1 MQFSGGNPS
10 TATVSLRT
18 VVGLRTKLN
27 RHDHEV
33 DWRALARGSGVSEE
47 VVSLLWARAESV
59 AANDPMKAVLAFRRM
74 LEEAKALDSLALEL
88 GTNEHLEAD
97 PGKSTRVLVEE
108 QRLPGGTAEPSSRE
122 PAISP
127 ATRLRHAL
135 EAAIQRGESVVRTI
149 ASSDA
154 RTITDALRRLGHGPG
169 SALAAIDPDALA
181 QLLRLADALV
191 TMVEQGRGA
200 GEALPASLR
209 HELESRIGA
218 DLGDLRVHNDPAA
231 AALASRHDAVAFA
244 QGSGVFF
251 ADGMYDP
258 SSAAGKQLIAHEA
271 AHVVQQRGNG
281 RAASGAMSEPG
292 SAVERE
298 ADRVASAFAAGLAPG
313 APEFAVTE
321 RAAAGTISRKDAAAP
336 AAGATAPDAPAG
348 PKEWKLS
355 LLGQVLDLSS
365 RLAGARDGGNND
377 KVIDVNQSLGP
388 LRIQQ
393 ARFKVNGDKV
403 ASGTLVASVDSGAFK
418 GSTGT
423 LTVDAGGQVS
433 GTLTVPINVPGLLV
447 KEVSL
452 TVGAGSIT
460 GKARLSPSDFAGP
473 DFSIK
478 TSDFEL
484 SVTSSGS
491 GIAVGLTGSAMVGI
505 DNGLAQGQ
513 AKMDVA
519 LHADSSGVSF
529 NATITGKIDIAGIA
543 SANAVMKYDGKAVTI
558 EAGGT
563 VPVQLPGLEGTAN
576 IKYEKGK
583 LSLDS
588 KDLHFTL
595 PQLAPVKFDEVQ
607 ATQSKLAA
615 KLHLG
620 SPITV
625 PLPGGASLTLEQ
637 SSIAID
643 GTVVNGDITGTFAL
657 NNAGGL
663 TGKVKLAYE
672 RGGDIT
678 GSVDIAG
685 GAKFTVGGVEITIDN
700 ASKLTVAKG
709 MGVSGDVAGK
719 IKIAG
724 LPEVA
729 VHVVAQTGQ
738 PIDLTCDAHIPLAS
752 ITSQLGGD
760 VHVQYH
766 RGGGANAFTF
776 EASNITVAAKPING
790 QVIFSSL
797 TAHIQG
803 KELTGSLTAASGTV
817 IQAGGATVTIEG
829 GTVNLLPGRIL
840 DGQLRARTDAGQTGV
855 EAKVGW
861 TNGKFDWAAEGVF
874 DLAALTNRQLLGQVR
889 AAAGSDGTGN
899 FEANGPITF
908 GNPAL
913 AGIQITHL
921 SGDRTTSSFTATVNA
936 EQAVTKA
943 AEKLPNVDLK
953 AKTATA
959 TITYGNGSLTVDGGL
974 EGHAQYPKTGPSQLE
989 GDFHLTL
996 NRAGFTGKIDNVKL
1010 TASQYFKSD
1019 HGSAELDTG
1028 IVSLGAATFE
1038 VPGVCKGAV
1047 NTANINLKTNQFQVE
1062 ADVDATAPALQ
1073 GLKIKVILDNHNI
1086 NASLRE
1092 NAPKIPL
1099 GSFAT
1104 LTVGGGSTVS
1114 LAQGGTLS
1122 AHLVGTVDATGLGK
1136 GNFQF
1141 DYANKTA
1148 TGNAQVHV
1156 EPFAMFDAV
1165 NLDLKIDENRKVSTN
1180 AAIELRLAR
1189 QFATVV
1195 AASATVTVTDN
1206 KFDVTGHVTEVKG
1219 LGKISEAF
1227 QHGGGAV
1234 VTYNQESRKVTAT
1247 STFDVGG
1254 SVIPELA
1261 TGSTLRLAYDNG
1273 LFSMIGTLKPKS
1285 FGAVQF
1291 SSDSN
1296 IKASWFSIPNRLVV
1310 EGQAHAE
1317 IAELGTADFTVDS
1330 SLGGGAPGSFGLK
1343 GHIDPTKLSQ
1353 HFPGV
1358 TFSNVVTDFSVVI
1371 GGGQQT
1377 DLSFHFGA
1385 GISGIPAA
1393 GVTEMS
1399 AQVDANYKNRE
1410 GLSGTISI
1418 TRAKLGE
1425 VIASGQLQLER
1436 NKFKSGSLHLAADFP
1451 SLTVEGTGTVTA
1463 SELGALST
1471 MAELKVTPGGGSALA
1486 KFVQSGSIHV
1496 DIQKWKLANAV
1507 GQLHLV
1513 PPEFLPIENTVI
1525 EVGYQPGPGLH
1536 ATLSTQFNAPMAK
1549 HGEKGTFVA
1558 GYERARGL
1566 YAHIEFPLT
1575 VPGFQAAKVA
1585 GDLDG
1590 KGIRVGATLVP
1601 KDATIVKQANIDIG
1615 YEFNAGLYLQGSIT
1629 LKPSEELELVV
1640 GLRYD
1645 QKAGL
1650 QVLGITPND
1659 KAATPQDHEI
1669 ANWHKNFPTI
1679 PLATVGVASLGLK
1692 FGLGVAAG
1700 YRVPRISFK
1709 NPQLE
1714 GGLEALDKGGMPAF
1728 TFGGQIAMGAYIAL
1742 SLSVQV
1748 VGEIQLLI
1756 ATCSAGIGAEIA
1768 ARLNLDL
1775 GADVNGRFAPGQ
1787 GALLQ
1792 IDPFVGASLDL
1803 VASLIATLH
1812 ASVCWFT
1819 IVDKKWTLAS
1829 TNFAHIELGSFHPF
1843 NPVGVQIG
1851 GPGGTHL
1858 TNGLTLRD
1866 DAFDKIKEG
1875 VKQGATHAG
1884 DEEANEDARK
1894 RVAPVLRAFKNAS
1907 HQFEQ
1912 LPPGWEKGMTAAPV
1926 DFHSMFPVKDDEWDY
1941 YQDHADT
1948 AEQVDPA
1955 DAPRTPTERLAKAVG
1970 VTARKDPG
1978 GAGRLIL
1985 AWRRAQIANKGI
1997 NPDTGVNV
2005 VEEREQVQAHINAV
2019 YQAELA
2025 AAQQKQK
2032 EQDQE
2037 HADHVKRQAADYQTA
2052 QTKHVETGQQQKTSH
2067 EATVAKTQVEWNAAQ
2082 QKKTTAAQH
2091 AQQEGVKVQPAAEQK
2106 APPPPIPAEPPV
2118 PPPLAKPAPIPVP
2131 PPVPL
2136 PKPPEQLPA
2145 VTLPALP
2152 QDPGVSVHAAAAIPP
2167 SNQKVQPQS
2176 PGVKTAPTGGTPDP
2190 MPGTSSNAK
2199 QVGGGGGGPGLSGGS
2214 SGKGG
2219 GGGGGSTSS
2228 APRPGPAVT
2237 AGPDGIISQQKT
2249 LDAKEKQL
2257 ATAEGSAPGAATP
2270 GKPGVLG
2277 KLGGAPTAAGPATAG
2292 KPTAG
2297 APAAAPAAGKTA
2309 PGAVPAGG
2317 LDPTVQKVVE
2327 QGKVDEAA
2335 YKQRLGQQEQTYTAK
2350 VSEDDKATEAEAQK
2364 LDKEAEEAKKRKERE
2379 KAEAAA
2385 RAAAS
2390 SKAAST
2396 VGPDGKPLDDK
2407 DKKKNKGPIGSRVPL
2422 NVDGENHTL
2431 YIDEASSVAMVASTP
2446 TPVTAKLDEISNS
2459 IGAAPAIK
2467 ALAAATVQEAKSD
2480 AQPLAAL
2487 ITKAKGDDAAADAAN
2502 SELTSQEQKLA
2513 GPLKISWAWAKVA
2526 IDPAVTGGSIE
2537 HPLLHPYYPTFKQ
2550 RVEALSS
2557 AGHISV
2563 DAGQFAES
2571 IWTKICKAVKAATP
2585 QMNDPAAYSNFA
2597 KGWLNMKSPEFQ
2609 KAIREFDALGKEMA
2623 KAGSAGFARA
2633 RNFGF
2638 WSKDEGRSLAEAI
2651 SDLTLETS
2659 AIGGLMDGL
2668 PTLDA
2673 KKAGWDPEIW
2683 GALSNAYATAVVP
2696 ELLKGKKVNVCVGA
2710 GVAAGNIWEAVESEA
2725 LAKGLKGTKLTLESV
2740 CTNYAAAAKSKANRR
2755 ELDDTKHTNSIKGCL
2770 FVGDRGGAIAAAEA
2784 HWKTLDQP
2792 TTTTTPPPG
2801 AGPGTAPDKA
2811 DPTAS
2816 TGKPLPPGAPIGAR
2830 VPMTVGKEGH
2840 TQFIDPSGKPM
2851 VASTPTP
2858 VTDKLAELKTK
2869 LDAMAPTD
2877 AKRAEALAEITHAQS
2892 LEHKVSDLAVQVKK
2906 GVATATTDLDKAQRE
2921 LATSVGKIWGIA
2933 DPGVMD
2939 AAKAKD
2945 AIDSR
2950 VKDCTDISTPL
2961 STEWVGKTRAEFE
2974 SQFVDPNKLRHA
2986 AIAKFL
2992 SATPDKAKQQTVGSK
3007 DPIAVQ
3013 KFQDI
3018 DAEQHLDPSHGDLKK
3033 TFYEK
3038 LNAEMV
3044 KPEFTDRTH
3053 AYQVMKAAVGYSFN
3067 LKGTKIP
3074 ANRITPHASRNHSVE
3089 KLYDIA
3095 KDVAATKTLIDNE
3108 ITRALTAEHATPKRI
3123 ANAKSNDATRR
3134 KAYRHLL
3141 KTHGNPLSTIDKSK
3155 PISPFATWYAP
3166 GEITVNTSAPPN
3178 QEFARMMTLGAL
3190 QPEWYPTGTAV
3201 LNIDRRLSGATRV
3214 LFKPTAFDGLMSA
3227 LWCAR
3232 NLGADDYGVTGGGV
3246 GEFLEANVPFSDVTS
3261 MTVIIPSDDFLADIQ
3276 RVASEVANKDSS
3288 STPTEEMLRANN
3300 KNTKILNTTGGSGVK
3315 GMYGQ
3320 VLDRSA
3326 EEQNNPGPSPIAP
3339 GATQETSTAMPG
3351 KAPAAKQGAFDR
3363 VEGPKPSANVLTAPV
3378 PTGAPTP
3385 AGAPVGL
3392 APTSQ
3397 APGVPR
3403 AGDPATSHGG
3413 GQANDARTTP
3423 QTAAGATAKTEH
3435 GGLPNESVADAAQ
3448 RLHPNSARDSHFNP
3462 AEKVAFEREL
3472 ARALLSHAGLYD
3484 AQVAKVSSAI
3494 LKYLKDRLDA
3504 GVIAGLKGAHEK
3516 YVKDLA
3522 QLTANSSPGWWGAV
3536 EVAANATKEEVAN
3549 QTRQSLTQGSMPQK
3563 MAVHQSFINILSDD
3577 FKANVAQAFLG
3588 TAAVVPWYVRQET
3601 KLKNG
3606 QLDKAN
3612 GVPVF
3617 DKANSQERGRVMRPD
3632 THAVSSAGPGIEA
3645 RGDTGAKPSSVLP
3658 TGSDPQQVYRG
3669 LDSFT
3674 MDEGRDFCQRARLK
3688 INMPLAAGVS
3698 GSTAELINVAM
3709 TMGLAG
3715 VELQKYAVAVLAYI
3729 GGGGNH
3735 SYHEIAIVLAAAGLG
3750 IDPDS
3755 YHGLEQLVGADLF
3768 AELKAKHP
3776 DAFHDNPAKPENPTN
3791 ATGA

>member
-1 MQFSGGNPS
+1 
-10 TATVSLRT
+10 VR
-18 VVGLRTKLN
+18 LN
-27 RHDHEV
+27 RHD
-33 DWRALARGSGVSEE
+33 DAGWRALARSRGISEHIAR
-47 VVSLLWARAESV
+47 LLWTRAE
-59 AANDPMKAVLAFRRM
+59 AGADNDLVKAELAFRRM
-74 LEEAKALDSLALEL
+74 LEEAMALDTLALEL
-88 GTNEHLEAD
+88 GANERLESA
-97 PGKSTRVLVEE
+97 PGRSTRVLVEE
-108 QRLPGGTAEPSSRE
+108 QRLPGGTPEPSSHE

-149 ASSDA
+149 AGSDA
-154 RTITDALRRLGHGPG
+154 KTITDALRRLGHRPG

-191 TMVEQGRGA
+191 TMIEQGRGG

-209 HELESRIGA
+209 NELESRIGA
-218 DLGDLRVHNDPAA
+218 DLGDLRVHHDPAA

-298 ADRVASAFAAGLAPG
+298 ADRVATAFAAGLAPG

-336 AAGATAPDAPAG
+336 AAGATATDAPAG

-365 RLAGARDGGNND
+365 RLAGARDGGNGD
-377 KVIDVNQSLGP
+377 KLIDINQSLGP

-393 ARFKVNGDKV
+393 ARFKVSGDKV
-403 ASGTLVASVDSGAFK
+403 ASGTLVASIDSGAFK
-418 GSTGT
+418 GSTGS
-423 LTVDAGGQVS
+423 LTVDASGQVS
-433 GTLTVPINVPGLLV
+433 GTLTVPVNVPGLLV

-452 TVGAGSIT
+452 AVGAGSIT
-460 GKARLSPSDFAGP
+460 GKARLSPTDFAGP

-529 NATITGKIDIAGIA
+529 NATITGKLDIAGIA
-543 SANAVMKYDGKAVTI
+543 SAAAVMKYDGKAVTI

-643 GTVVNGDITGTFAL
+643 GTVVSGDITGTFAL

-663 TGKVKLAYE
+663 TGKVQLAYA

-719 IKIAG
+719 IKVAG
-724 LPEVA
+724 LPEIA

-752 ITSQLGGD
+752 ITPQLGGD
-760 VHVQYH
+760 LHVQYH

-797 TAHIQG
+797 TAHLQG

-817 IQAGGATVTIEG
+817 IQAGGASITLEG
-829 GTVNLLPGRIL
+829 GTVNLQPGRIL
-840 DGQLRARTDAGQTGV
+840 DGQLRVRSDAGQTGV

-861 TNGKFDWAAEGVF
+861 TQGKFDWAVEGVF
-874 DLAALTNRQLLGQVR
+874 DLGALTSQQILGQVR

-899 FEANGPITF
+899 FETIGPVRF
-908 GNPAL
+908 GSKAL
-913 AGIQITHL
+913 EGIQITHL
-921 SGDRTTSSFTATVNA
+921 AGNRADSTFTATVNA

-943 AEKLPNVDLK
+943 AAKLPNVDLK
-953 AKTATA
+953 AKSATA
-959 TITYGNGSLTVDGGL
+959 TITYAGGVLAVDGGL

-989 GDFHLTL
+989 GDFHLSI
-996 NRAGFTGKIDNVKL
+996 NRTGFTGKIDNVKL
-1010 TASQYFKSD
+1010 TASEYFKSD
-1019 HGSAELDTG
+1019 GGSAEIDSG
-1028 IVSLGAATFE
+1028 IVSLGKATFNI
-1038 VPGVCKGAV
+1038 PGVCHGNVRVAD
-1047 NTANINLKTNQFQVE
+1047 INLSNNHFHVE
-1062 ADVDATAPALQ
+1062 VDADADAPALK
-1073 GLKIKVILDNHNI
+1073 GLKLKVSLDNTNLK
-1086 NASLRE
+1086 AELRE
-1092 NAPKIPL
+1092 NTAPIQL
-1099 GSFAT
+1099 GQFAT
-1104 LTVGGGSTVS
+1104 LTVGGGTTVS
-1114 LAQGGTLS
+1114 LAQGGNLT
-1122 AHLVGTVDATGLGK
+1122 AHVAGTVNATGLGT
-1136 GNFQF
+1136 GTFQF
-1141 DYANKTA
+1141 DYANKQASGT
-1148 TGNAQVHV
+1148 AQVHV
-1156 EPFAMFDAV
+1156 QPFAMFDAV
-1165 NLDLKIDENRKVSTN
+1165 QLDLQIDANRQVSTTQD
-1180 AAIELRLAR
+1180 IVLRLAP
-1189 QFATVV
+1189 QYSAMV
-1195 AASATVTVTDN
+1195 AAEAKVKVTN
-1206 KFDVTGHVTEVKG
+1206 NSFEVTGNITELKN

-1227 QHGGGAV
+1227 AQGKGAEIKWD
-1234 VTYNQESRKVTAT
+1234 QASRRV
-1247 STFDVGG
+1247 SLSLELDVGG
-1254 SVIPELA
+1254 AVIPELA
-1261 TGSTLRLAYDNG
+1261 TGSILRFGYNN
-1273 LFSMIGTLKPKS
+1273 LFSLVGVLKPKS

-1291 SSDSN
+1291 SPDSN
-1296 IKASWFSIPNRLVV
+1296 IAASWYSVPNVFVLN
-1310 EGQAHAE
+1310 GKAHAE
-1317 IAELGTADFTVDS
+1317 IDQLGTADFVVDS
-1330 SLGGGAPGSFGLK
+1330 TLGRGVPGSFGLK
-1343 GHIDPTKLSQ
+1343 GHIDPTKLST

-1358 TFSNVVTDFSVVI
+1358 TFSNVAADFSVLI
-1371 GGGQQT
+1371 GGGQKP

-1385 GISGIPAA
+1385 AISGIPAA
-1393 GVTEMS
+1393 GVSDMS
-1399 AQVDANYKNRE
+1399 AQVDASYKNRE
-1410 GLSGTISI
+1410 GLSGTVTIS
-1418 TRAKLGE
+1418 RAKLGD
-1425 VIASGQLQLER
+1425 VIAGGQLQLER

-1471 MAELKVTPGGGSALA
+1471 AAELKVTPGGGSALA

-1513 PPEFLPIENTVI
+1513 PPGFLPIENTVI

-1549 HGEKGTFVA
+1549 HGEKGKFVA
-1558 GYERARGL
+1558 GYERSRGL
-1566 YAHIEFPLT
+1566 FAHIEFPLT
-1575 VPGFQAAKVA
+1575 VPGFQAATVA

-1601 KDATIVKQANIDIG
+1601 KDAAIIKQANIEIG

-1640 GLRYD
+1640 GVRYD

-1728 TFGGQIAMGAYIAL
+1728 TFGGRIAMGAYIAL

-1875 VKQGATHAG
+1875 VKQGATRAG

-1894 RVAPVLRAFKNAS
+1894 RVAPVLRAFKSAS
-1907 HQFEQ
+1907 RQFEQ
-1912 LPPGWEKGMTAAPV
+1912 LPAGWEKGMTAAPV

-1948 AEQVDPA
+1948 AEQIDPA
-1955 DAPRTPTERLAKAVG
+1955 DAPRTATERLAKAVG

-1985 AWRRAQIANKGI
+1985 AWRRAQIASKGI

-2005 VEEREQVQAHINAV
+2005 VEEREMVQAHINAM

-2037 HADHVKRQAADYQTA
+2037 HAEHVKRQAADYQTA
-2052 QTKHVETGQQQKTSH
+2052 QAKHVETAQQQKTAH
-2067 EATVAKTQVEWNAAQ
+2067 EATVAKTQVEWNDAQ

-2091 AQQEGVKVQPAAEQK
+2091 AQQEGVKVQPATQQK
-2106 APPPPIPAEPPV
+2106 APPPPVPAEPPV
-2118 PPPLAKPAPIPVP
+2118 PKPLAKPAPIPVP

-2152 QDPGVSVHAAAAIPP
+2152 QDPGVSVHAASAIPP
-2167 SNQKVQPQS
+2167 SNKKVQPQS
-2176 PGVKTAPTGGTPDP
+2176 PGAKTAPTGGTPDP
-2190 MPGTSSNAK
+2190 MPGTSSSAR
-2199 QVGGGGGGPGLSGGS
+2199 QVGGGGGAPANLGGGS
-2214 SGKGG
+2214 TGKAG
-2219 GGGGGSTSS
+2219 GGGGGSTSA

-2257 ATAEGSAPGAATP
+2257 ETAEGSAPGAATP

-2277 KLGGAPTAAGPATAG
+2277 KLGGAPTAAPATAG

-2297 APAAAPAAGKTA
+2297 APAPAAGKTA
-2309 PGAVPAGG
+2309 PGATPGAAAKPGDASAGG

-2327 QGKVDEAA
+2327 QGKTDEVA
-2335 YKQRLGQQEQTYTAK
+2335 YKQRLGQQEQTYSAK

-2385 RAAAS
+2385 RAAATS
-2390 SKAAST
+2390 HTAGA

-2407 DKKKNKGPIGSRVPL
+2407 DKKKNKGPIGTRVAL
-2422 NVDGENHTL
+2422 NVDGESHTL
-2431 YIDEASSVAMVASTP
+2431 YIDETSNVAMVASTP
-2446 TPVTAKLDEISNS
+2446 TPVAAKVDEISSS
-2459 IGAAPAIK
+2459 ISAAPSIK
-2467 ALAAATVQEAKSD
+2467 TLAAASVQEAKSD
-2480 AQPLAAL
+2480 AHPLAEL
-2487 ITKAKGDDAAADAAN
+2487 TTKAKGDDAAAEAAN
-2502 SELTSQEQKLA
+2502 SQLTSQEQKLA

-2526 IDPAVTGGSIE
+2526 VDPAVTGGSIE

-2550 RVEALSS
+2550 RVESLSS

-2585 QMNDPAAYSNFA
+2585 QMTDPAAYANFA

-2638 WSKDEGRSLAEAI
+2638 WSKDEGRTLAEAV

-2683 GALSNAYATAVVP
+2683 GALSNAYAAAVVP

-2740 CTNYAAAAKSKANRR
+2740 CTNYAAAAKSKVNRR
-2755 ELDDTKHTNSIKGCL
+2755 QLDDAKQTGGIKGCL
-2770 FVGDRGGAIAAAEA
+2770 FIGDRAGAIGAAEA
-2784 HWKTLDQP
+2784 HWKALDQA
-2792 TTTTTPPPG
+2792 TPAVATPAAAP
-2801 AGPGTAPDKA
+2801 TAPTVTAPGPQPDPNAPPATDKDHDPAA
-2811 DPTAS
+2811 DKIDDLTEKFVMAGEDHTFS
-2816 TGKPLPPGAPIGAR
+2816 VKDEGGKPKILMASGTPEELAR
-2830 VPMTVGKEGH
+2830 K
-2840 TQFIDPSGKPM
+2840 Q
-2851 VASTPTP
+2851 STFDDTERAYRAFCDQNADS
-2858 VTDKLAELKTK
+2858 VEIIAFF
-2869 LDAMAPTD
+2869 DAMDTMCRDVRAAV
-2877 AKRAEALAEITHAQS
+2877 AKVKAAEADQL
-2892 LEHKVSDLAVQVKK
+2892 
-2906 GVATATTDLDKAQRE
+2906 
-2921 LATSVGKIWGIA
+2921 
-2933 DPGVMD
+2933 
-2939 AAKAKD
+2939 
-2945 AIDSR
+2945 
-2950 VKDCTDISTPL
+2950 
-2961 STEWVGKTRAEFE
+2961 
-2974 SQFVDPNKLRHA
+2974 
-2986 AIAKFL
+2986 
-2992 SATPDKAKQQTVGSK
+2992 
-3007 DPIAVQ
+3007 
-3013 KFQDI
+3013 
-3018 DAEQHLDPSHGDLKK
+3018 
-3033 TFYEK
+3033 
-3038 LNAEMV
+3038 
-3044 KPEFTDRTH
+3044 
-3053 AYQVMKAAVGYSFN
+3053 
-3067 LKGTKIP
+3067 
-3074 ANRITPHASRNHSVE
+3074 
-3089 KLYDIA
+3089 
-3095 KDVAATKTLIDNE
+3095 
-3108 ITRALTAEHATPKRI
+3108 
-3123 ANAKSNDATRR
+3123 
-3134 KAYRHLL
+3134 
-3141 KTHGNPLSTIDKSK
+3141 
-3155 PISPFATWYAP
+3155 FA
-3166 GEITVNTSAPPN
+3166 
-3178 QEFARMMTLGAL
+3178 
-3190 QPEWYPTGTAV
+3190 
-3201 LNIDRRLSGATRV
+3201 
-3214 LFKPTAFDGLMSA
+3214 
-3227 LWCAR
+3227 
-3232 NLGADDYGVTGGGV
+3232 
-3246 GEFLEANVPFSDVTS
+3246 
-3261 MTVIIPSDDFLADIQ
+3261 
-3276 RVASEVANKDSS
+3276 DSS
-3288 STPTEEMLRANN
+3288 SKRPRKGPEVEGRRRERMIEALRGAAQALAALA
-3300 KNTKILNTTGGSGVK
+3300 KQHKLPDLSPLGIEQAMQADWETKFLKPAQKRVEDVLKTAKASIEAIL
-3315 GMYGQ
+3315 
-3320 VLDRSA
+3320 
-3326 EEQNNPGPSPIAP
+3326 P
-3339 GATQETSTAMPG
+3339 GAKVGYTGSLASGWKGPH
-3351 KAPAAKQGAFDR
+3351 KVPRDAAALRFD
-3363 VEGPKPSANVLTAPV
+3363 PSSFDCDAYIELTAPMYEAEIV
-3378 PTGAPTP
+3378 PIWHDDQPPFLNELGPWRQRPAVEAIRNSIIQKLSAIPGYKKRNGRADFNFKIRSPGGTKRLQDRGNTYQKGAMSK
-3385 AGAPVGL
+3385 AGQKETEAAL
-3392 APTSQ
+3392 Q
-3397 APGVPR
+3397 
-3403 AGDPATSHGG
+3403 DQ
-3413 GQANDARTTP
+3413 GQAGTAWIPTTRGP
-3423 QTAAGATAKTEH
+3423 ITKDTVREPSPDGTTM
-3435 GGLPNESVADAAQ
+3435 PN
-3448 RLHPNSARDSHFNP
+3448 
-3462 AEKVAFEREL
+3462 
-3472 ARALLSHAGLYD
+3472 
-3484 AQVAKVSSAI
+3484 
-3494 LKYLKDRLDA
+3494 
-3504 GVIAGLKGAHEK
+3504 
-3516 YVKDLA
+3516 
-3522 QLTANSSPGWWGAV
+3522 
-3536 EVAANATKEEVAN
+3536 
-3549 QTRQSLTQGSMPQK
+3549 PQK
-3563 MAVHQSFINILSDD
+3563 
-3577 FKANVAQAFLG
+3577 
-3588 TAAVVPWYVRQET
+3588 
-3601 KLKNG
+3601 
-3606 QLDKAN
+3606 
-3612 GVPVF
+3612 
-3617 DKANSQERGRVMRPD
+3617 
-3632 THAVSSAGPGIEA
+3632 
-3645 RGDTGAKPSSVLP
+3645 
-3658 TGSDPQQVYRG
+3658 QV
-3669 LDSFT
+3669 
-3674 MDEGRDFCQRARLK
+3674 
-3688 INMPLAAGVS
+3688 
-3698 GSTAELINVAM
+3698 
-3709 TMGLAG
+3709 
-3715 VELQKYAVAVLAYI
+3715 
-3729 GGGGNH
+3729 
-3735 SYHEIAIVLAAAGLG
+3735 
-3750 IDPDS
+3750 
-3755 YHGLEQLVGADLF
+3755 
-3768 AELKAKHP
+3768 
-3776 DAFHDNPAKPENPTN
+3776 
-3791 ATGA
+3791 